1 MERAEAGDAGSSG
14 GLRGHAMES
23 TASTALCS
31 HTAARAVAQTT
42 CIHAVHTRQCLDMAS
57 SHLPVVSRYGGVVKR
72 RAGGA
77 GGVGGAKRECGR

>member
-14 GLRGHAMES
+14 GPRGHAMES

-31 HTAARAVAQTT
+31 HTAARAVADNL
-42 CIHAVHTRQCLDMAS
+42 HTRSTHTA
-57 SHLPVVSRYGGVVKR
+57 VSRYGELTPSRGVSLWGVVKR